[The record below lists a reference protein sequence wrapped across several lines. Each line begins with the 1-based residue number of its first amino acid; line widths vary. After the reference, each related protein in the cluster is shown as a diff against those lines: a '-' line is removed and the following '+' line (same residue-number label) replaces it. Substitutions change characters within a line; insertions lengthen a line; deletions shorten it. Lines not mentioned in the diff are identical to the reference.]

1 MSESKPNPG
10 AALRCLF
17 DAAKALDPDLTDD
30 RIAEQIGVWPPALI
44 DWTKG
49 RSVPRTAKRAA
60 IRKWISGLVDAVTS
74 SLERAEV
81 AGADEKVRPFS
92 PRNDAA

>member
-1 MSESKPNPG
+1 MPESKPNPG
-10 AALRCLF
+10 AALRHLF

-30 RIAEQIGVWPPALI
+30 QIAEQIGVWPPALI

-49 RSVPRTAKRAA
+49 RSVPRTPKRAA
-60 IRKWISGLVDAVTS
+60 IRKWISGLIEAVGS
-74 SLERAEV
+74 AFERAEV
-81 AGADEKVRPFS
+81 AGADDNVQPFT